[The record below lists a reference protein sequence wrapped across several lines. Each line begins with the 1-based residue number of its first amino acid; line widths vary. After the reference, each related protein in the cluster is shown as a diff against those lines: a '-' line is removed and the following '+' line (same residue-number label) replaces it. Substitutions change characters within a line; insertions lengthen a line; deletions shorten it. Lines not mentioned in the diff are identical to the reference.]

1 MDIVRQAQAEFKHFC
16 VASDGKK
23 FKAIYLC
30 QLYLCMCGVLS
41 SSANLRL
48 D

>member
-23 FKAIYLC
+23 FKAIYLI
-30 QLYLCMCGVLS
+30 M
-41 SSANLRL
+41 SAIFMHVWCIVFFC
-48 D
+48 